1 MQVSTILDDAGE
13 HAEKELK
20 TPVEIEEPEE
30 FPPIDTLYVEKRTWK
45 KITDVVVVS
54 ADLKGRRSST
64 STSSPRPRPAS
75 TRP

>member
-45 KITDVVVVS
+45 KITD
-54 ADLKGRRSST
+54 GSS
-64 STSSPRPRPAS
+64 SLPI
-75 TRP
+75 